1 MQQTIRIKP
10 GYILFRGSCIDAG
23 EHQHIAMQ
31 VVWPDRDS
39 TCTLAGLTFNNAV
52 IIDSNTP
59 HNLKMDSGWVLLVEP
74 HSVLGECL
82 KVQLSGQP
90 LKVLSASTSLAPPQS
105 KSGASTVFFKA
116 LSELIQGAQ
125 MFDNQ
130 LNTITDPRISRL
142 LSELNSC
149 FGGQC
154 IKPLQWRA
162 KEVAQKY
169 HLSESRFLHLFS
181 EQVGIAWRPY
191 LLWRRMLCA
200 LLILQ
205 KGTSATEAAFS
216 AGFSDSAHL
225 SRTFKNTF
233 GMTIRQAISLFKEQ
247 E

>member
-1 MQQTIRIKP
+1 MQQNVWIKT
-10 GYILFRGSCIDAG
+10 GYILLHGASIDAD

-39 TCTLAGLTFNNAV
+39 TCTLAGKAFHKVV

-59 HNLKMDSGWVLLVEP
+59 HCLKMQSGWVLLVEP

-82 KVQLSGQP
+82 KEQLSGQS
-90 LKVLSASTSLAPPQS
+90 LKLLSAEANLKPPLFHS
-105 KSGASTVFFKA
+105 DASTIFFKA
-116 LSELIQGAQ
+116 LAELIPRGG
-125 MFDNQ
+125 MLDSQ
-130 LNTITDPRISRL
+130 LNTITDPRINCL
-142 LSELNSC
+142 LAELNSC
-149 FGGQC
+149 FSGEC

-181 EQVGIAWRPY
+181 GQVGISWRPY

-200 LLILQ
+200 LLTMQ
-205 KGTSATEAAFS
+205 KGASATEAAFS

-233 GMTIRQAISLFKEQ
+233 GMTIRQAISLFK
-247 E
+247 

>member
-1 MQQTIRIKP
+1 MQQNVWIKT
-10 GYILFRGSCIDAG
+10 GYILLYGASIDAIA
-23 EHQHIAMQ
+23 HQHVAMQ
-31 VVWPDRDS
+31 VVCPDRDS
-39 TCTLAGLTFNNAV
+39 TCILAGKTLHNAV

-59 HNLKMDSGWVLLVEP
+59 HCLKMESGWVLLVEP
-74 HSVLGECL
+74 HSVLGACL
-82 KVQLSGQP
+82 KAQLSGQP
-90 LKVLSASTSLAPPQS
+90 LKVLSISATLQPLLSQS
-105 KSGASTVFFKA
+105 DAITVFFKA
-116 LSELIQGAQ
+116 FSELIQGAQ

-149 FGGQC
+149 FDGQC

-162 KEVAQKY
+162 KEVAHKY

-200 LLILQ
+200 LLTMQ
-205 KGTSATEAAFS
+205 KGASATEAAFS

-233 GMTIRQAISLFKEQ
+233 GMTIRQAISLFK
-247 E
+247 